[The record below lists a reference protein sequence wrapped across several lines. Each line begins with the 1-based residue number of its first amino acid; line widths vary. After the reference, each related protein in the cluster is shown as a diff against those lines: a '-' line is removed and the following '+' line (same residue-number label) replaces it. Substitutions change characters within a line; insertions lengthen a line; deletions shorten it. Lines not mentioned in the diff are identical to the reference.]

1 MPQKAHVTSLEAL
14 ESFRSNLIVYL
25 SQARPALDEVSA
37 EVMRTRSWLETEQ
50 YLHWESQLRRRL
62 KELEQAQ
69 QALFSSRL
77 GALRKET
84 AAEQFAVH
92 RAKEAVVEADLKLR
106 ILKKWN
112 RDFEGRVQPMVKQM
126 EKLHMVLSNDM
137 VKAVTYLNQAI
148 KTLAA
153 YAERGAESQAASL
166 ATAAKGL
173 GPQAAN
179 KPTSEGTARE
189 DIPRGDSAGES
200 KQGLQ
205 S

>member
-1 MPQKAHVTSLEAL
+1 MPQKAHVTSLEAIEL
-14 ESFRSNLIVYL
+14 FRSNLIIYL
-25 SQARPALDEVSA
+25 SQARPALEEVSA
-37 EVMRTRSWLETEQ
+37 EVMRTRVWLETEQ
-50 YLHWESQLRRRL
+50 CLHWESQMRRRM

-92 RAKEAVVEADLKLR
+92 RAKAAVAEADLKLR
-106 ILKKWN
+106 IIRKWN
-112 RDFEGRVQPMVKQM
+112 REFEGRVQPMVKQM

-153 YAERGAESQAASL
+153 YVETRPESRTAGLSGA
-166 ATAAKGL
+166 ATGL
-173 GPQAAN
+173 GDSAAN
-179 KPTSEGTARE
+179 KTTDAKGKEPAGVRE
-189 DIPRGDSAGES
+189 PSSAGQS
-200 KQGLQ
+200 KL
-205 S
+205 

>member
-1 MPQKAHVTSLEAL
+1 MPQKAHVTSLEAIEL
-14 ESFRSNLIVYL
+14 FRSNLIVYL
-25 SQARPALDEVSA
+25 SQARPALEEVST
-37 EVMRTRSWLETEQ
+37 EVLRTRSWLETEQ

-69 QALFSSRL
+69 QALLSSRL
-77 GALRKET
+77 GVLRKET

-137 VKAVTYLNQAI
+137 VKAVAYLNQAI

-153 YAERGAESQAASL
+153 YAERGAETQVAGL
-166 ATAAKGL
+166 ATAAKEL
-173 GPQAAN
+173 GQPDAS
-179 KPTSEGTARE
+179 KTRSEGRA
-189 DIPRGDSAGES
+189 DQGSAQRGSPGES
-200 KQGLQ
+200 EP
-205 S
+205 

>member
-1 MPQKAHVTSLEAL
+1 MPQKAHVTSLEAIEL
-14 ESFRSNLIVYL
+14 FRSNLIIYL

-37 EVMRTRSWLETEQ
+37 EVMRTRVWLETDQ
-50 YLHWESQLRRRL
+50 SLHWENQLRRRM

-84 AAEQFAVH
+84 AAEQFAVQ
-92 RAKEAVVEADLKLR
+92 RAKAAVAEADLKLR
-106 ILKKWN
+106 VLRKWN
-112 RDFEGRVQPMVKQM
+112 RDFEGRVQPLVKQM

-153 YAERGAESQAASL
+153 YAERGVDGQAAGL
-166 ATAAKGL
+166 ASSSSRGMGVSSGSTTGRAAK
-173 GPQAAN
+173 PE
-179 KPTSEGTARE
+179 PEGIAET
-189 DIPRGDSAGES
+189 GSAG
-200 KQGLQ
+200 KTQP
-205 S
+205 

>member
-1 MPQKAHVTSLEAL
+1 MPQNAHVSSLEAIEL
-14 ESFRSNLIVYL
+14 FRSNLIVYL

-37 EVMRTRSWLETEQ
+37 EASRTRVWLEDEQ
-50 YLHWESQLRRRL
+50 RLHWESQMRRRM

-92 RAKEAVVEADLKLR
+92 RAKEAVAVADLKLR

-112 RDFEGRVQPMVKQM
+112 RDFEGRVQPLVKQM

-137 VKAVTYLNQAI
+137 VKAVTYLNQALN
-148 KTLAA
+148 TLAA
-153 YAERGAESQAASL
+153 YAQTTTSGLSAVGPSSAGAGSPTSAGAAASPEP
-166 ATAAKGL
+166 APGVIAQKG
-173 GPQAAN
+173 
-179 KPTSEGTARE
+179 SEGHSER
-189 DIPRGDSAGES
+189 
-200 KQGLQ
+200 
-205 S
+205 